1 MKMMPRPAASPGTAR
16 GSRGAYTLLEI
27 ALVVAII
34 VLLVGA
40 AIPLVSGFT
49 KEQRLRDVARE
60 LLVLAK
66 TARTDAMTTG
76 RASEVVFGRKGFS
89 LWRVGDEKPT
99 ETFLLPR
106 GMEYALRPLGAE
118 KLLRP
123 DDQAW
128 IFRPSGLCE
137 PLAVRMMEDD
147 AWLEIE
153 FDPLT
158 ASLSGESFF
167 IP

>member
-1 MKMMPRPAASPGTAR
+1 
-16 GSRGAYTLLEI
+16 
-27 ALVVAII
+27 
-34 VLLVGA
+34 
-40 AIPLVSGFT
+40 
-49 KEQRLRDVARE
+49 
-60 LLVLAK
+60 
-66 TARTDAMTTG
+66 
-76 RASEVVFGRKGFS
+76 
-89 LWRVGDEKPT
+89 
-99 ETFLLPR
+99 
-106 GMEYALRPLGAE
+106 
-118 KLLRP
+118 LLRP